1 MKKIFLNILIAILF
15 VGLNSCSQED
25 SSASL
30 ISPEYGKDVTLS
42 PIINKQTKLG
52 DESKIIIVKLGRKSR
67 NCIGFGFCRV
77 YVACGTARVDGD
89 NLEIPVNE
97 DENGEFIELHLDYGL
112 GDEFDSNIYIDEDL
126 YDEDSGEL
134 LLSEG
139 IYAIDNTIGDFGGY
153 KILL

>member
-1 MKKIFLNILIAILF
+1 
-15 VGLNSCSQED
+15 
-25 SSASL
+25 
-30 ISPEYGKDVTLS
+30 
-42 PIINKQTKLG
+42 
-52 DESKIIIVKLGRKSR
+52 
-67 NCIGFGFCRV
+67 
-77 YVACGTARVDGD
+77 
-89 NLEIPVNE
+89 
-97 DENGEFIELHLDYGL
+97 LDYGL